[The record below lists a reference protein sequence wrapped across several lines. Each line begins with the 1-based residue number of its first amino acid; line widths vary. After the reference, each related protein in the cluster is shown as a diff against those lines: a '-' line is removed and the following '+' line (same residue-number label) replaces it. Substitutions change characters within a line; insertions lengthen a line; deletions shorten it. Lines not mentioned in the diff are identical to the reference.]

1 MPTRVVPGSG
11 AIFKPYFDS
20 NYSVVDI
27 EVIDGGSGY
36 AKTDPPQ
43 IKIQGTI
50 NPVSEG
56 SFYPIIS
63 SSGEITRVVILDGG
77 YGYNPAYGTY
87 QEIGI
92 QTTSYVESS
101 NIIQKGTD
109 TNNPYVSVASTDSN
123 IIMSV
128 IGGEGSSIYENGYNV
143 AISTTVIGVSSSAI
157 PNFSSN
163 QNEFYG
169 FFNPLPAYL
178 TSGSGTGAKFSVF
191 IVYNST
197 TGVPIS
203 TSLILREGGR
213 GYSIG
218 DTVSI
223 AGTFING
230 SSPENDLTFTISK
243 LSNTR
248 IVSAANSSFNVVPS
262 TTVVGFGTGA
272 KFNIS
277 RDSLGD
283 ISVID
288 VSYGGSG
295 YAMTDKISI
304 AGTYI
309 GGITPQDNL
318 LLSPNI
324 LGTDKLPKTLYV
336 NKIDDNNIKVSGL
349 STSQPLNLLNNG
361 IGTHSFTLENP
372 NASSI
377 IAIDN
382 VVQNPIYNSN
392 LNLELDSNVSYSSS
406 SITVTSGISSIFSTD
421 IIKID
426 NELMKIINLGLSGLN
441 AIEVERGYMGTE
453 VDSHESGTIVEIVR
467 GNYNIIKDEIHFASP
482 PYGPTGLPGIEIT
495 SRFNG
500 RAFSRRFDPGI
511 PNDKNIILDDISD
524 QFTGIG
530 ATEFILKSNNDN
542 VVGIFTNTNSILGST
557 IDINNN
563 PFIMINNIPQ
573 ISKKDFTIDT
583 PGQNTI
589 KFISGVPLA
598 GKITKVG
605 ITTGYGY
612 MPLVGASATVSVSS
626 SGSIDNVYL
635 TGYGSGYRTPP
646 VIDILSPVGSGAKIS
661 ASVGVGGSITNLS
674 IVNSGYGYT
683 NSQLPIVR
691 IGIPSSYSD
700 LALDYVSGSGLGQD
714 ARVSVV
720 VGSGSSI
727 IGFNLEENGVSYK
740 VGDVLKV
747 VGITTNP
754 NVGNSF
760 EEFEVT
766 VEEIFTDKFSGFYPG
781 QFIQFDSI
789 GRFFNGIKT
798 KFVLTVTIAGTTEVL
813 SLKTDPNSD
822 LRIENTLFVYIN
834 DVLQVP
840 EESYTYSGSRIIFKE
855 APKKGS
861 KCDILFYRGSDL
873 DVEQIDPP
881 KTIKEGDV
889 VRIKENIFD
898 PFDREQFD
906 RVVKN
911 IVSTDILDTFP
922 YDSLGINTNPIKER
936 PLDWTKQ
943 TQDKIINGV
952 LYSKSRPGL
961 KSRIIPNTNIIKSVS
976 QDDEQIYVN
985 NAFPLFS
992 DLDKNKGLSEDL
1004 RDVFIVD
1011 NIDVTPGIS
1020 TAIVSTAT
1028 TISSIDLTDPGS
1040 GYYQLTNPEVAISP
1054 SFIIKKDPIYNWQ
1067 TITGISTLNYN
1078 SISAGNLV
1086 VTVGQNNNLSISTN
1100 GLNWNSVSIGGS
1112 SIINFN
1118 GIDVAQPS
1126 DRYVAVGSSANVY
1139 RALGVNNS
1147 TTTWTKVPLIKEV
1160 QYVGQTLS
1168 RIPSTYSGSFNDV
1181 SYNSDKD
1188 IWAVVGTSGGL
1199 FSSVG
1204 INTDRLIERIISFN
1218 DLNAITN
1225 NGSTFVS
1232 VGNNGDIV
1240 YSPDGI
1246 FWYPSPTK
1254 ITVQNL
1260 NDVVWDGSKFIA
1272 VGNNGIILVSS
1283 NGIDWSEL
1291 IIENTSINFK
1301 KIKYYDN
1308 FYTSLDSNGD
1318 LLFSFD
1324 LIHWVERDTNQSN
1337 PIKDLIYVQDLGDDG
1352 RYIGVGNSGTIIY
1365 AEPIINKAVAISTVS
1380 DEKVSSITI
1389 LNGGFGY
1396 TRVNPPPVLIQ
1407 SDTIKKEEIKSIKA
1421 VGDFGTIIGI
1431 NTFSEGTPGIGT
1443 TSPKLE
1449 FVLKSEFYDNDSLGI
1464 GYSSLNTYGIEYS
1477 SLSVGDYFVLVDTNA
1492 TCGHALTGITTS
1504 KNGMANYPESRVGTA
1519 VSFLDGVYIVERV
1532 TPPSLGIVTVSCNFA
1547 PIPSIGADVIQV
1559 NPGVNTTGYYG
1570 SYSWSKI
1577 FGYEARSRGIPKE
1590 FIVNTNNGLVG
1601 LDTGPKIYRSR
1612 GLI

>member
-1 MPTRVVPGSG
+1 MPTRVVPGFG
-11 AIFKPYFDS
+11 AVLKPNFNTS
-20 NYSVVDI
+20 YSVTSIDVINGGTGYASTDPPKI
-27 EVIDGGSGY
+27 VIQGTSTPAVEGIFEPVINIDGEITEIIIIDGGSGY
-36 AKTDPPQ
+36 IPN
-43 IKIQGTI
+43 KIFG
-50 NPVSEG
+50 
-56 SFYPIIS
+56 
-63 SSGEITRVVILDGG
+63 DK
-77 YGYNPAYGTY
+77 
-87 QEIGI
+87 IGI

-101 NIIQKGTD
+101 KLVQKGTD
-109 TNNPYVSVASTDSN
+109 TNNPYVSVASTESS
-123 IIMSV
+123 IIMEV
-128 IGGEGSSIYENGYNV
+128 IGGNGSSIYENGYNV
-143 AISTTVIGVSSSAI
+143 AVSTSVVGVSSSVI

-169 FFNPLPAYL
+169 FFNPFPAYL

-197 TGVPIS
+197 TGSPIS

-223 AGTFING
+223 AGTFMNG
-230 SSPENDLTFTISK
+230 SSPENDLTFTVSK

-248 IVSAANSSFNVVPS
+248 IVSAANSSFNDIPS
-262 TTVVGFGTGA
+262 STIVGFGTGA
-272 KFNIS
+272 KFNVS
-277 RDSLGD
+277 RDLFGD

-295 YAMTDKISI
+295 YAMTDKISV

-309 GGITPQDNL
+309 GGISPQDDL
-318 LLSPNI
+318 LLSPI
-324 LGTDKLPKTLYV
+324 LLGTDKLPKTLYV
-336 NKIDDNNIKVSGL
+336 NKTDDNNIKVSGL
-349 STSQPLNLLNNG
+349 STSQPLNLLSLG
-361 IGTHSFTLENP
+361 IGTHSFTLDDP
-372 NASSI
+372 NASSL

-382 VVQNPIYNSN
+382 VVQNPIYNTN
-392 LNLELDSNVSYSSS
+392 LNLELDANISTASS
-406 SITVTSGISSIFSTD
+406 SITVSSGISSIFTTD
-421 IIKID
+421 IIKIG
-426 NELMKIINLGLSGLN
+426 NELMKIINLGISGPN
-441 AIEVERGYMGTE
+441 DIEVERGFMGTSA
-453 VDSHESGTIVEIVR
+453 DSHIAGSSIEIVR
-467 GNYNIIKDEIHFASP
+467 GNYNIIKDEIYFASP

-511 PNDKNIILDDISD
+511 PNDKNIIFDDISD

-530 ATEFILKSNNDN
+530 ATEFILKSKGED

-563 PFIMINNIPQ
+563 PFILINNIPQ

-589 KFISGVPLA
+589 RFISGVPLA

-612 MPLVGASATVSVSS
+612 VPLVGASATVSVSS

-646 VIDILSPVGSGAKIS
+646 VIDILSTVGSGAKIS
-661 ASVGVGGSITNLS
+661 ASVGVGGTITGLT

-683 NSQLPIVR
+683 NSQLPNVR

-700 LALDYVSGSGLGQD
+700 LSLEYVSGSGLGQG
-714 ARVSVV
+714 AKVSVN
-720 VGSGSSI
+720 VGSASSI

-740 VGDVLKV
+740 VGDILKV
-747 VGITTNP
+747 VGLTTNP

-760 EEFEVT
+760 EEFEIT

-789 GRFFNGIKT
+789 SKYFNGTKT
-798 KFVLTVTIAGTTEVL
+798 KFILTVTVAGTTEVL

-822 LRIENTLFVYIN
+822 LRIENNLFVYIN

-840 EESYTYSGSRIIFKE
+840 GESYTYSGSRIIFKE
-855 APKKGS
+855 APKTGS

-873 DVEQIDPP
+873 DVEQVDPP
-881 KTIKEGDV
+881 KTIKEGDI

-898 PFDREQFD
+898 LFDREQFD

-911 IVSTDILDTFP
+911 IVSTEILDTFP
-922 YDSLGINTNPIKER
+922 YDSLGINTNPTKER

-952 LYSKSRPGL
+952 LYSKARPGL
-961 KSRIIPNTNIIKSVS
+961 KSRIIPNTSIIKNVS

-992 DLDKNKGLSEDL
+992 DLDKNKGISEEL
-1004 RDVFIVD
+1004 RDIFIVN
-1011 NIDVTPGIS
+1011 NIDINPGIS
-1020 TAIVSTAT
+1020 TAIVSAAT
-1028 TISSIDLTDPGS
+1028 TISNIDLVDPGN
-1040 GYYQLTNPEVAISP
+1040 GYYQLTNPEVSISP
-1054 SFIIKKDPIYNWQ
+1054 SFIVKKDPIYNWQ
-1067 TITGISTLNYN
+1067 TISGITTLNYN
-1078 SISAGNLV
+1078 AVSAGNLIV
-1086 VTVGQNNNLSISTN
+1086 AIGEDNNLAISTN
-1100 GLNWNSVSIGGS
+1100 GLGWNNVSIGGS
-1112 SIINFN
+1112 SIIDFN
-1118 GIDVAQPS
+1118 AVEVAQPS

-1147 TTTWTKVPLIKEV
+1147 TTTWTKVSLIKEV

-1168 RIPSTYSGSFNDV
+1168 RIPSTYSGTFNDL
-1181 SYNSDKD
+1181 SYNSAKD
-1188 IWAVVGTSGGL
+1188 VWAIVGTSGGL

-1204 INTDRLIERIISFN
+1204 INTDRMVERIISFN
-1218 DLNAITN
+1218 DLNSITN
-1225 NGSTFVS
+1225 NNDTFVS

-1246 FWYPSPTK
+1246 FWYPSPNK

-1260 NDVVWDGSKFIA
+1260 NDVVWDGNKFVA
-1272 VGNNGIILVSS
+1272 VGNNGIILISS

-1291 IIENTSINFK
+1291 VIENTSINFK

-1308 FYTSLDSNGD
+1308 FYTSLDSNGT

-1324 LIHWVERDTNQSN
+1324 LIHWVKRDTNQLN
-1337 PIKDLIYVQDLGDDG
+1337 PINDLIYIPNLGNEG

-1380 DEKVSSITI
+1380 DEKISSITI
-1389 LNGGFGY
+1389 VNGGFGY
-1396 TRVNPPPVLIQ
+1396 SRINPPPILIQ

-1421 VGDFGTIIGI
+1421 I
-1431 NTFSEGTPGIGT
+1431 
-1443 TSPKLE
+1443 
-1449 FVLKSEFYDNDSLGI
+1449 
-1464 GYSSLNTYGIEYS
+1464 
-1477 SLSVGDYFVLVDTNA
+1477 GDY
-1492 TCGHALTGITTS
+1492 
-1504 KNGMANYPESRVGTA
+1504 
-1519 VSFLDGVYIVERV
+1519 
-1532 TPPSLGIVTVSCNFA
+1532 
-1547 PIPSIGADVIQV
+1547 
-1559 NPGVNTTGYYG
+1559 
-1570 SYSWSKI
+1570 
-1577 FGYEARSRGIPKE
+1577 
-1590 FIVNTNNGLVG
+1590 
-1601 LDTGPKIYRSR
+1601 
-1612 GLI
+1612 